1 MRVPQVSA
9 MKVSYFKDTDTAL
22 LEFSDRPIQETQAV
36 NENIYLDLDAD
47 GNLVSITLEH
57 ATHTTTLPEVVVQQ
71 FDHEAASAGE
81 WRGALKDSE
90 QIHATLADSVDLS
103 DFCERTCQIAAT
115 TSNTVQTDS
124 VALLREDRE
133 R

>member
-1 MRVPQVSA
+1 MQEIQISKFKATCLAIFDQVA
-9 MKVSYFKDTDTAL
+9 KTRKPV
-22 LEFSDRPIQETQAV
+22 
-36 NENIYLDLDAD
+36 
-47 GNLVSITLEH
+47 LVTRFGKPVARI
-57 ATHTTTLPEVVVQQ
+57 LPPP
-71 FDHEAASAGE
+71 SPAGE